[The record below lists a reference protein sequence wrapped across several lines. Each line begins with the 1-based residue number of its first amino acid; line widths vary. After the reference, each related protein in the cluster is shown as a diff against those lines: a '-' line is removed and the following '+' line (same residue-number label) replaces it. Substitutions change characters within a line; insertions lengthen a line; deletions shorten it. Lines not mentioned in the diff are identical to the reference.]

1 MEKKCI
7 LIYDDDVEILNVCK
21 AILQSSNY
29 RVETIQTCE
38 NIISDVLR
46 VQPGIVLMDLWI
58 PSIGG
63 ENAVRYMHE
72 NPETKDIPVVLF
84 SASDDIEKISE
95 RVQADS
101 FLRKPFDIQTFKDT
115 IKEYILWLSIYIQT
129 AI

>member
-21 AILQSSNY
+21 AILEFSDY

-38 NIISDVLR
+38 NIISDMLR
-46 VQPGIVLMDLWI
+46 IHPDIVLMDLWI

-63 ENAVRYMHE
+63 ENAVRYMRE

-84 SASDDIEKISE
+84 SASDEIEKVSE
-95 RVQADS
+95 RVHADS

-115 IKEYILWLSIYIQT
+115 IKEYIL
-129 AI
+129 

>member
-1 MEKKCI
+1 MEKKCV

-21 AILQSSNY
+21 AILQSSDY

-38 NIISDVLR
+38 HIISDILR

-63 ENAVRYMHE
+63 ENAVRHMRE

-84 SASDDIEKISE
+84 SASDDIEKISD
-95 RVQADS
+95 RVHANS

-115 IKEYILWLSIYIQT
+115 IEEYIL
-129 AI
+129 

>member
-115 IKEYILWLSIYIQT
+115 IKEYIL
-129 AI
+129 